1 MEGVNI
7 MKNRRKSI
15 VAFTSFIVI
24 FVLLLNLFSMIL
36 IPKDNQMSKT
46 IRGFYEE
53 KRNSLDVLFL
63 GDSSMY
69 RSIIPAQLWK
79 KNGFTSYALGA
90 PSIRPYALYYLLE
103 EALKTQ
109 KPKVVVMEVN
119 CAFNNHKYA
128 MGNKRK
134 VIDHM
139 RFSMN
144 KIAMIHDPAFQ
155 FSLKD
160 KISLLFP
167 VFLYHNR
174 YNEVNA
180 IDIAETFKS
189 PINDTKGYISSYKQ
203 KPYKG
208 KINYMHTSSQ
218 AMFDADSRKYMDMIY
233 DVCKKHNI
241 KLMLL
246 KVPGA
251 KEWNQGKKAAV
262 EQYAKERHLPYLDLN
277 TDMQNSIDWRKDT
290 NDSGVHLNIF
300 GAEKVT
306 AELSQYFHRHYH
318 LKKTKDREIIKTFDR
333 AYRLFNEKRKLY
345 KRPILT
351 VQV

>member
-1 MEGVNI
+1 

-15 VAFTSFIVI
+15 LAFTSFIVI
-24 FVLLLNLFSMIL
+24 FALLLNLFSLIL
-36 IPKDNQMSKT
+36 IPKDNKMSKT

-53 KRNSLDVLFL
+53 KKNSLDVLFL

-69 RSIIPAQLWK
+69 RSIIPAKLWK
-79 KNGFTSYALGA
+79 ENGFTSYALGA
-90 PSIRPYALYYLLE
+90 PLVRTYALYYLLE

-119 CAFNNHKYA
+119 CAFNDHKYS

-134 VIDHM
+134 IIDHM
-139 RFSMN
+139 KLSMN
-144 KIAMIHDPAFQ
+144 KINMIQDAAFQ
-155 FSLKD
+155 FSLTD

-174 YNEVNA
+174 YNEINA
-180 IDIAETFKS
+180 VDIAETFGS
-189 PINDTKGYISSYKQ
+189 PMNDTKGFISSYKQ

-208 KINYMHTSSQ
+208 KTNYMRASSQ
-218 AMFDADSRKYMDMIY
+218 AMFDANSKKYMDMIH
-233 DVCKKHNI
+233 DICKKNHI

-251 KEWNQGKKAAV
+251 KEWNQSKKEAV
-262 EQYAKERHLPYLDLN
+262 ELYAKERHLPYLDLN
-277 TDMQNSIDWRKDT
+277 TNMEKNIDWRRDT

-306 AELSQYFHRHYH
+306 MELSQYFRRHYR
-318 LKKTKDREIIKTFDR
+318 LKKTTDQEVITSFNK
-333 AYRLFNEKRKLY
+333 AYRLFNEKRKSY
-345 KRPILT
+345 KRPVKT
-351 VQV
+351 VTI